1 MEHEMNGPDPER
13 DPIIAAAL
21 RWVEGDV
28 PTDDVD
34 WSAMRTNIRNRAELP
49 LARRRALHTA
59 SSRWLRP
66 LVPLAVAAGVGAVM
80 WIGALRGADPVAP
93 SLAPVSVGTAIGAPT
108 LQEVLL
114 SDLSD
119 QEFRLIVADRNDTDE
134 LLLIAAGQR

>member
-1 MEHEMNGPDPER
+1 MSGFSNHLIIL
-13 DPIIAAAL
+13 PIIL
-21 RWVEGDV
+21 
-28 PTDDVD
+28 
-34 WSAMRTNIRNRAELP
+34 
-49 LARRRALHTA
+49 
-59 SSRWLRP
+59 
-66 LVPLAVAAGVGAVM
+66 PLAVAAGVGAVM

-93 SLAPVSVGTAIGAPT
+93 SLTPVSVGTAIGAPT